1 MATCL
6 STCLPVG
13 GPNRV
18 LQEALVLWSSTYVK
32 TLPKLIWVPMNQV
45 KVMFTWSMNL
55 RYQPRKKNG
64 QYISKFEPTKMWF
77 SGVMSHSP

>member
-55 RYQPRKKNG
+55 RYQPRKKMVSTFQSLSLQKCG
-64 QYISKFEPTKMWF
+64 FLES
-77 SGVMSHSP
+77 

>member
-32 TLPKLIWVPMNQV
+32 TLPKLIWVPMNQE
-45 KVMFTWSMNL
+45 KVMFTWSVNL
-55 RYQPRKKNG
+55 IKKNRWLVHFTI
-64 QYISKFEPTKMWF
+64 YNVLKYLNKVDP
-77 SGVMSHSP
+77 V